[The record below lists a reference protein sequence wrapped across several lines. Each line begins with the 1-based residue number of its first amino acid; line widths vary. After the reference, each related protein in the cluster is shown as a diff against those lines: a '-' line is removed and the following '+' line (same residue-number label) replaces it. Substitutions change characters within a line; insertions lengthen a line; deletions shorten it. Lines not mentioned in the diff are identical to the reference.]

1 MRASRWVGEVV
12 LDIAEA
18 DLFCPAARLDE
29 DGFEVEVEVEAFL
42 RSSSSRCSRI
52 ALAFVRF
59 IS

>member
-1 MRASRWVGEVV
+1 MV